1 MKFLKFEFLDEA
13 EWLTVKDS
21 LYEDDEEGNKTL
33 IPEVKVIHEIGFICL
48 STNEE
53 GECID
58 LSTKYAVDMLLA
70 VELDELA
77 PFVVYPNPDGV
88 HIFAGW
94 SEAYTQ
100 EFCKVNP
107 DSPYC
112 IIPDET
118 VSE

>member
-21 LYEDDEEGNKTL
+21 LYEDGVL
-33 IPEVKVIHEIGFICL
+33 MPEVTAIHEIGFICL
-48 STNEE
+48 AKDEE

-58 LSTKYAVDMLLA
+58 LSTKYAVDMLCE
-70 VELDELA
+70 ELEWLA
-77 PFVVYPNPDGV
+77 PFIVYPKPCGV

-94 SEAYTQ
+94 EAAYTK
-100 EFCKVNP
+100 EFCEINP

-112 IIPDET
+112 VIPDEDIPQ
-118 VSE
+118 

>member
-13 EWLTVKDS
+13 EWLTIRES
-21 LYEDDEEGNKTL
+21 LYVEDVL
-33 IPEVKVIHEIGFICL
+33 IPEVVAIHEIGNICL
-48 STNEE
+48 ATNEE

-58 LSTKYAVDMLLA
+58 LSTKYAVDMLC
-70 VELDELA
+70 EEIEWLA

>member
-1 MKFLKFEFLDEA
+1 MKFLKFEFANEA
-13 EWLTVKDS
+13 EWLTIRES
-21 LYEDDEEGNKTL
+21 LYVEDVL
-33 IPEVKVIHEIGFICL
+33 IPEVVAIHEIGFICL
-48 STNEE
+48 AKDEE

-112 IIPDET
+112 VIPDET

>member
-21 LYEDDEEGNKTL
+21 LYEDEVL
-33 IPEVKVIHEIGFICL
+33 IPEVTAIHEIGNICL
-48 STNEE
+48 AYGEE

-58 LSTKYAVDMLLA
+58 LSTKYAVDMLCEEIEWLT
-70 VELDELA
+70 
-77 PFVVYPNPDGV
+77 PFVVYPNPCGV

-94 SEAYTQ
+94 AETYTA
-100 EFCKVNP
+100 EFCKINP

-112 IIPDET
+112 VIPEI
-118 VSE
+118 EL

>member
-1 MKFLKFEFLDEA
+1 MKFLKFEFTDQA

-21 LYEDDEEGNKTL
+21 LYEDGAL
-33 IPEVKVIHEIGFICL
+33 IPEVTAIHEIGFICFE
-48 STNEE
+48 SNEE

-77 PFVVYPNPDGV
+77 PFVVWPNPNGV

>member
-13 EWLTVKDS
+13 EWLTIKDS
-21 LYEDDEEGNKTL
+21 LYEEGVL
-33 IPEVKVIHEIGFICL
+33 IPEITAIHEIGNICL
-48 STNEE
+48 ATNEE

-58 LSTKYAVDMLLA
+58 LSTKYAVDMLC
-70 VELDELA
+70 EEIEWLA
-77 PFVVYPNPDGV
+77 PFVVYPNPCGV

-94 SEAYTQ
+94 AEAYTQ

-112 IIPDET
+112 IIPEL
-118 VSE
+118 

>member
-1 MKFLKFEFLDEA
+1 MKFLKFEFLYEA
-13 EWLTVKDS
+13 EWLVVRDS
-21 LYEDDEEGNKTL
+21 LYEDGVL
-33 IPEVKVIHEIGFICL
+33 IAEVTAIHEIGFICFE
-48 STNEE
+48 SNEE

-58 LSTKYAVDMLLA
+58 LSTKYAVDMLCE
-70 VELDELA
+70 ELEWLA
-77 PFVVYPNPDGV
+77 PFVVWPNPSGV

-94 SEAYTQ
+94 AEAYTQ

>member
-21 LYEDDEEGNKTL
+21 LYEDGVL
-33 IPEVKVIHEIGFICL
+33 IPEVTAIHEIGFICL
-48 STNEE
+48 ATNEE

-58 LSTKYAVDMLLA
+58 LSTKYAVDMLC
-70 VELDELA
+70 EEIEWLA
-77 PFVVYPNPDGV
+77 PFVVWPNPDGV

-94 SEAYTQ
+94 AETYTA
-100 EFCKVNP
+100 EYCSIYP

-112 IIPDET
+112 VIPDEDI
-118 VSE
+118 SE